1 MLSLY
6 NAILLLLRPAAAL
19 WATWAGRTASGREE
33 AAERMARRLP
43 EVAPSGLWIHGSSV
57 GEARIVASLAE
68 ALRKKIPDRPLALS
82 AFTRTGRAQ
91 LPSRPDA
98 DAIFYLPLDFSGFA
112 DRLLDA
118 MQPSLLTIVETEL
131 WPNLLHAASQR
142 GVPVALVNGRI
153 SPERMSRYRRF
164 KGLYGPLLAGMT
176 MIGAQSEQEARRFME
191 LGASESSIRV
201 TGNIKYDLPI
211 PTFDEEELRGR
222 LGLPAERAVFVAG
235 STGPREE
242 ALVLDAFELAREASP
257 LLYLVLAPRHPERAD
272 EVERLLRERGLSHR
286 RLTRARGRPSSEVDV
301 LLVDGVGHLAALYK
315 LGVAAFVGGSL
326 VPGGGHNM
334 LEPAAL
340 GVPVLFGPHTDDFA
354 EPAAMLERAGGGQR
368 ISDAQALG
376 RAVAALLR
384 DPERRRSMAG
394 KAEKVLAANRGALNR
409 SVELLLSIPGIS

>member
-6 NAILLLLRPAAAL
+6 NAILLLLRPVAAL
-19 WATWAGRTASGREE
+19 WAAWAGRTASGREE

-43 EVAPSGLWIHGSSV
+43 GMEPNGIWIHGSSV

-68 ALRKKIPDRPLALS
+68 ALRKSAPDRPLALS
-82 AFTRTGRAQ
+82 AFTKTGRAQ
-91 LPSRPDA
+91 LPSRADA
-98 DAIFYLPLDFSGFA
+98 NAIFYLPLDFNGFA

-118 MQPSLLTIVETEL
+118 VQPSLLTIVETEL
-131 WPNLLHAASQR
+131 WPNLLHAASRR

-153 SPERMSRYRRF
+153 SPGRMSRYRRL
-164 KGLYGPLLAGMT
+164 KGLYRPLLAGMT
-176 MIGAQSEQEARRFME
+176 MIGAQSEQEARRFIE
-191 LGASESSIRV
+191 LGAAESAIRI

-211 PTFDEEELRGR
+211 PNVDEGELRER

-242 ALVLDAFELAREASP
+242 PLVLDAFELAREASP
-257 LLYLVLAPRHPERAD
+257 LLHLVLAPRHPERAD
-272 EVERLLRERGLSHR
+272 EVEQLLRERGLSHH
-286 RLTRARGRPSSEVDV
+286 RLTRERDQHSSEVDV
-301 LLVDGVGHLAALYK
+301 LLVDGVGHLANLYK

-326 VPGGGHNM
+326 VPEGGHNM

-354 EPAAMLERAGGGQR
+354 EPATMLERAGGGQR
-368 ISDAQALG
+368 INDAQALG
-376 RAVAALLR
+376 HAVAALLR

-394 KAEKVLAANRGALNR
+394 KAEKVLAANRGALAR
-409 SVELLLSIPGIS
+409 SVELLLSIPGVS